1 MAEKRDYY
9 EVLGIEKGAS
19 EEEIK
24 KAFRKMALK
33 YHPDRNQG
41 DKDAEEKFKE
51 VNEAYSVLSDPEM
64 KKKYDMFGFAGVD
77 PTANAGQQGGYT
89 QWTGGGFDGMD
100 FGDIFSDFFGCGF
113 SGGSARRRNA
123 PQKGRDI
130 QHSLKITFEEAA
142 FGTTKTI
149 NVRKYVKCEKCSGSG
164 AAPGTQKRTC
174 SKCGGTGQINTV
186 RNTLFGQ
193 MQTATTCPECNGT
206 GQVIDT
212 PCPDCHGT
220 GQIMKNI
227 KIEVKIPA
235 GVDEGSVLP
244 IRGQGEPG
252 RNGGPNGDLYVVLAV
267 SEHKLFQREGNDLY
281 LDIPI
286 SFTQAALGDDITVPT
301 LEGKVSYKVPA
312 GTQPGTVFR
321 LRGKGITDVHGGR
334 KGDLY
339 VKVSLEVPTKLNAE
353 QKKLIREMGDKVGTE
368 CYKKKSGWAQKL
380 KDFFS

>member
-41 DKDAEEKFKE
+41 DKNAEEKFKE
-51 VNEAYSVLSDPEM
+51 VNEAYSVLSDPELR
-64 KKKYDMFGFAGVD
+64 KKYDMFGHAGVD
-77 PTANAGQQGGYT
+77 PSAQAGAGAGGWQGG
-89 QWTGGGFDGMD
+89 GFGGFDGVD
-100 FGDIFSDFFGCGF
+100 FGDIFGDFFGGGF
-113 SGGSARRRNA
+113 GSSSRRRNA
-123 PQKGRDI
+123 PAKGRDL
-130 QHSLKITFEEAA
+130 QHSLNITFEEAC
-142 FGTTKTI
+142 FGTSKTI
-149 NVRKYVKCEKCSGSG
+149 NIRKYVKCEKCQGSG
-164 AAPGTQKRTC
+164 AAPGTSKRSC
-174 SKCGGTGQINTV
+174 PKCGGTGQVQTI
-186 RNTLFGQ
+186 RNSLFGQ
-193 MQTATTCPECNGT
+193 VQTSSPCPDCNGT
-206 GQVIDT
+206 GQIIDT

-220 GQIMKNI
+220 GQVMKNI
-227 KIEVKIPA
+227 KIEVNIPA
-235 GVDEGSVLP
+235 GVDEGSVIP

-252 RNGGPNGDLYVVLAV
+252 RNGGPNGDLFVVLAV
-267 SEHKLFQREGNDLY
+267 SPHKLFDREGNDLY

-286 SFTQAALGDDITVPT
+286 SFTQAALGDEITVPT

-312 GTQPGTVFR
+312 GTQPGTIFR
-321 LRGKGITDVHGGR
+321 LRGKGVADVHGGR

-339 VKVSLEVPTKLNAE
+339 VKVTLEVPTKLNSE
-353 QKKLIREMGDKVGTE
+353 QKKIVKEMGEKVGMD

>member
-24 KAFRKMALK
+24 KAFRRMALK

-100 FGDIFSDFFGCGF
+100 FGDIFSDFFGGGF
-113 SGGSARRRNA
+113 SGGSARRNA

>member
-41 DKDAEEKFKE
+41 DKEAEEKFKE

-89 QWTGGGFDGMD
+89 QWTQGGFDGMD
-100 FGDIFSDFFGCGF
+100 FGDIFGDFFGGGF
-113 SGGSARRRNA
+113 GGSTRRRNA
-123 PQKGRDI
+123 PTKGRDI

-149 NVRKYVKCEKCSGSG
+149 NVRKYVKCEKCQGSG

-174 SKCGGTGQINTV
+174 SRCGGTGQVQTV
-186 RNTLFGQ
+186 RSTLFGQ
-193 MQTATTCPECNGT
+193 VQTASTCPECNGT
-206 GQVIDT
+206 GSVIDT
-212 PCPDCHGT
+212 PCPDCRGT
-220 GQIMKNI
+220 GQVMKNI

-252 RNGGPNGDLYVVLAV
+252 RNGGPSGDLFVVLAV
-267 SEHKLFQREGNDLY
+267 APHKLFEREGNDLY

-286 SFTQAALGDDITVPT
+286 SFTQAALGDEITVPT

-321 LRGKGITDVHGGR
+321 LKGKGVADVHGGR

-339 VKVSLEVPTKLNAE
+339 VKVSLEVPTKLNSE
-353 QKKLIREMGDKVGTE
+353 QKKIIKEMGEKVGTD
-368 CYKKKSGWAQKL
+368 CYKKKSGWAEKL

>member
-19 EEEIK
+19 EDEIK

-41 DKDAEEKFKE
+41 DKEAEEKFKE

-64 KKKYDMFGFAGVD
+64 RKKYDMFGFAGVD

-100 FGDIFSDFFGCGF
+100 FGDIFGDFFGGGF
-113 SGGSARRRNA
+113 GGGSARRRNA

-174 SKCGGTGQINTV
+174 SRCGGTGQINTV

-193 MQTATTCPECNGT
+193 MQTASTCPECNGT

-267 SEHKLFQREGNDLY
+267 SDHKLFQREGNDLY

-339 VKVSLEVPTKLNAE
+339 VKVTLEVPTKLNSE
-353 QKKLIREMGDKVGTE
+353 QKKLIKDMGEKIGTD
-368 CYKKKSGWAQKL
+368 CYRKKSGWAQKL

>member
-64 KKKYDMFGFAGVD
+64 RKKYDMFGFAGVD

-89 QWTGGGFDGMD
+89 QWTGGGFDGVD
-100 FGDIFSDFFGCGF
+100 LGDIFGDFFGGGF
-113 SGGSARRRNA
+113 GGGSARRRNA

-174 SKCGGTGQINTV
+174 SRCGGTGQINTV

-193 MQTATTCPECNGT
+193 MQTASTCPECNGT

-227 KIEVKIPA
+227 KIEVRIPA

-281 LDIPI
+281 LDIPV

-339 VKVSLEVPTKLNAE
+339 VKVTLEVPTKLNSE
-353 QKKLIREMGDKVGTE
+353 QKKLIKEMGEKIGTD

>member
-1 MAEKRDYY
+1 MADKRDYY

-51 VNEAYSVLSDPEM
+51 VNEAYSVLSDPELR
-64 KKKYDMFGFAGVD
+64 KKYDMFGFAGVD
-77 PTANAGQQGGYT
+77 PSAQAGQQGGYT
-89 QWTGGGFDGMD
+89 QWTGGFDGMD
-100 FGDIFSDFFGCGF
+100 FGDIFGDFFGGGF
-113 SGGSARRRNA
+113 GGGAARRRNA
-123 PQKGRDI
+123 PSKGRDI

-149 NVRKYVKCEKCSGSG
+149 NVRKYVKCDKCQGSG
-164 AAPGTQKRTC
+164 AAPGT
-174 SKCGGTGQINTV
+174 SKHSCPRCGGTGQVQTV

-193 MQTATTCPECNGT
+193 VQTASTCPECGGT
-206 GQVIDT
+206 GQKIDT
-212 PCPDCHGT
+212 PCPDCSGS

-267 SEHKLFQREGNDLY
+267 APHKLFDREGNDLY

-286 SFTQAALGDDITVPT
+286 SFTQAALGDEITVPT

-321 LRGKGITDVHGGR
+321 LRGKGVADVHGGR
-334 KGDLY
+334 MGDLY
-339 VKVSLEVPTKLNAE
+339 VKVTLEVPTKLNAE
-353 QKKLIREMGDKVGTE
+353 QKKIIKQMGDTVGTE